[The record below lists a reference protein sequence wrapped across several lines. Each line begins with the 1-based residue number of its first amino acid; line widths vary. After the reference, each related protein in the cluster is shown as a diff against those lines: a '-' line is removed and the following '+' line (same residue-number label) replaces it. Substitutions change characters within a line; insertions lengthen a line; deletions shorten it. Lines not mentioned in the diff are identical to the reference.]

1 MVKYE
6 QSDDLT
12 DGRRSR
18 FLPETAASVNHR
30 LHNPPTSR
38 TNSFLSERLLLSAYQ
53 AKTPYFFLFF
63 VTITI
68 IIAIII

>member
-1 MVKYE
+1 MEKYE

-12 DGRRSR
+12 DGRRSH

-53 AKTPYFFLFF
+53 AKPHPFFFFL
-63 VTITI
+63 TITI
-68 IIAIII
+68 IITIII